1 MTDFTGRWTLLG
13 AVSHDPDVAYES
25 EDEIRMDAVIGGTR
39 LDLEL
44 LLHKWLAG
52 ETFDAEPP
60 LGPASGLTLDI
71 GDDDTF
77 TESGT
82 AEVEWFCEEGVLEA
96 KALPFDG
103 RIVTTPAGSHL
114 LLHER
119 WDRAGLRGRLPVRRR
134 PAAAGRR
141 RHTDHR
147 HRRTGRRPAAADGV
161 RGDRRD
167 VPQPRA
173 VRVRARLTPQSA
185 CPLRSADVRVR
196 IRNPRSARRVSAAFR
211 HGQLYANR
219 TSAVR
224 GDGETIRSSAR
235 ARYSPDPWNVHSRCR
250 RARSWPRVS
259 FSVSRPDVVP
269 SLLAQR

>member
-60 LGPASGLTLDI
+60 LGSASGLTLDI

-77 TESGT
+77 RESGA

-114 LLHER
+114 LLHGAGTEPASADGHR
-119 WDRAGLRGRLPVRRR
+119 YGDVRLRLDDGDTQITDTVVLDGDRL
-134 PAAAGRR
+134 
-141 RHTDHR
+141 
-147 HRRTGRRPAAADGV
+147 RRTVSVVTDEMYLS
-161 RGDRRD
+161 
-167 VPQPRA
+167 
-173 VRVRARLTPQSA
+173 RVRYEY
-185 CPLRSADVRVR
+185 
-196 IRNPRSARRVSAAFR
+196 
-211 HGQLYANR
+211 G
-219 TSAVR
+219 
-224 GDGETIRSSAR
+224 R
-235 ARYSPDPWNVHSRCR
+235 A
-250 RARSWPRVS
+250 
-259 FSVSRPDVVP
+259 
-269 SLLAQR
+269 